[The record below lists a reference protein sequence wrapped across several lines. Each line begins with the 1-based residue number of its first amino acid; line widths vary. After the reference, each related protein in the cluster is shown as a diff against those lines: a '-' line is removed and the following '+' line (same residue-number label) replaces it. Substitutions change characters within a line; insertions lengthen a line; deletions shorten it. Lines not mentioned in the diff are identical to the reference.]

1 MTAASLIRFT
11 RKHPRAIL
19 DPQFW
24 LIRPVAFILKRK
36 YGTRIISNA
45 VLRHL
50 GYHSHLVD

>member
-1 MTAASLIRFT
+1 MTAANLLAFA

-24 LIRPVAFILKRK
+24 LIRPVAFTLKRL
-36 YGTRIISNA
+36 YGSRVVSNA
-45 VLRHL
+45 ALKHL